1 MAEEV
6 FGVIAPHPPIMVA
19 EVGGRRAEVTAA
31 STGSMV
37 AVSRLLRSFDP
48 QAVVLVSP
56 HAPLARDSFVIDGS
70 DRLTGDLG
78 SFGAPDVDLAQ
89 PGDPALA
96 AAIIAEA
103 EAAAIPVTSRALNP
117 SLQPGVLDHGVLV
130 PLSFLDRDGRY
141 PIVVISL
148 SFLPLPM
155 HRALGTAVRR
165 AVELLGR
172 RVAFIASGD
181 LSHRLTPDAPA
192 GYSPRGRDF
201 DARIVDLISSSDYR
215 SLEDVDPSLV
225 QAAGECGLR
234 SFVALGGYLQGSEAV
249 TRVLAYEG
257 PWGVGYLTAVAASA
271 DRIAGLDT
279 PAVGAKGGR
288 AGEAESAPVTL
299 ARAAIEGYV
308 RERRIIEPPAPEG
321 AFAERHGAFVS
332 LHIDGRLRGCI
343 GTIAP
348 TRPTLASEIV
358 HNAVQAASRDPRFPP
373 LTAEELLR
381 LDISVD
387 VLQAP
392 EAADIGDL
400 DPARY
405 GVIVSCGSRRG
416 LLLPDLAGVDTVAE
430 QVGIACRKACI
441 GAHETVRLERFCVD
455 RYR

>member
-1 MAEEV
+1 VAEEI
-6 FGVIAPHPPIMVA
+6 FGIIAPHPPIMVA
-19 EVGGRRAEVTAA
+19 EVGGRRAEVTVASAESMAA
-31 STGSMV
+31 
-37 AVSRLLRSFDP
+37 ASRLLRSFDP

-78 SFGAPDVDLAQ
+78 SFGAPHVDTTQ

-117 SLQPGVLDHGVLV
+117 SLQPGVLDHGALV

-148 SFLPLPM
+148 SYLPLLI
-155 HRALGTAVRR
+155 HRALGMAVRR
-165 AVELLGR
+165 AAELLSR

-181 LSHRLTPDAPA
+181 LSHRLTADAPA

-201 DARIVDLISSSDYR
+201 DARIVDLISRGDYR
-215 SLEDVDPSLV
+215 SLEDIDHSLV

-234 SFVALGGYLQGSEAV
+234 SFVLLGGYLQGSGAV

-257 PWGVGYLTAVAASA
+257 PWGVGYLTAVAAAA
-271 DRIAGLDT
+271 DRIAGLET
-279 PAVGAKGGR
+279 PTAGAKGGT
-288 AGEAESAPVTL
+288 AEETESAPVAL
-299 ARAAIEGYV
+299 ARVAIESYI
-308 RERRIIEPPAPEG
+308 REGRIIEPPAHEG
-321 AFAERHGAFVS
+321 PFAERRGAFVS
-332 LHIDGRLRGCI
+332 LYIDGGLRGCI
-343 GTIAP
+343 GTVAP

-358 HNAVQAASRDPRFPP
+358 NNAVQAATRDPRFPP
-373 LTAEELLR
+373 LAAEELPR

-392 EAADIGDL
+392 EAADIADL

-430 QVGIACRKACI
+430 QVGIACRKAGI